1 MRAGGGDSDAT
12 EPVTSFGDL
21 LRTYRLRAGLSQEA
35 LAERAG
41 ISAKAIGAIEQGTRR
56 APYRHTTEL
65 LAPALGLSPFER
77 KTLDLA
83 SDRARGRVLRRPASA
98 IHPGASNLPRPLT
111 MLIEREEID
120 EVAALLERH
129 RLVTITGSGGV
140 GKTRTAIEASSR
152 RAAAGVPV
160 TFVDLS
166 SLRDGDLVVSEI
178 ASNLEAR
185 ISQGDDALPS
195 LVAALAARDVS
206 LVLDNCE
213 HVLADV
219 TRAVTALLRGCP
231 SVTVLATSR
240 ELLGLSNEVVYRL
253 PSLQVPAT
261 RISTLEEAVSY
272 SAVALFVGRAEHAD
286 AQLSLGIDDMSA
298 VIGIC
303 RMLDGIPLA
312 IELAAARVRNAG
324 LENVLA
330 RFKDTL
336 AVPGGRDL
344 PPRQKTMEAA
354 ISWSYDLLNDAERRV
369 FERISVFAGS
379 FTLEAAEAVS
389 SGAGVPPEDAGG
401 LLMRLVDKS
410 LVKITRV
417 ADQTRYTQSESI
429 RSFGLDRL
437 QKSAALIT
445 SARRRAKWF
454 ADLADMLEGSPVRAI
469 STYFPD
475 LDNARATIEWCLG
488 TGKKDDLTLA
498 ARIAGG
504 MRRVWTSQGR
514 LFELDHYVAAI
525 LEKLEDIEE
534 NHTLIAR
541 LWRARVSSQATL
553 SFSVLEQAT
562 PYFERVGDFEAIAM
576 INAQVASAEAR
587 VGSFIRA
594 NDLLSRAA
602 SYFFEARDGRRKGR
616 SYFLFATIAIWVF
629 CAQGEIARAR
639 TEFASLRRNVRLN
652 GTVPD
657 MEADMLNIASEIE
670 FASGNSALAFDLGTR
685 ALEMYKTN
693 SLGSASELGAR
704 INLINYAL
712 DCGNLDEAER
722 SGKLVLARIRSDR
735 DTHPR
740 ADELIDALTIQHLAA
755 VAAQRRQSHLAA
767 TLLGFIDA
775 TYRRAGITSVPE
787 IDRRSYNT
795 LVGSLSESLSDGELA
810 TLRAEGEALD
820 FETAAELLL
829 TS

>member
-1 MRAGGGDSDAT
+1 MRLRHGDGDAT
-12 EPVTSFGDL
+12 QPVRSFGDL
-21 LRTYRLRAGLSQEA
+21 LRSHRLRAGLSQEG

-41 ISAKAIGAIEQGTRR
+41 ISAKAIGAIEQGARR

-65 LAPALGLSPFER
+65 LATALGLSPFER

-83 SDRARGRVLRRPASA
+83 SERARGRVPRRPPSA
-98 IHPGASNLPRPLT
+98 VNPGANNLPRPLT
-111 MLIEREEID
+111 PLIDREEID

-140 GKTRTAIEASSR
+140 GKTRTAIEASFR
-152 RAAAGVPV
+152 RAATGVPV

-166 SLRDGDLVVSEI
+166 SIRDGDLVVSEI

-195 LVAALAARDVS
+195 LVAALAARDLS

-231 SVTVLATSR
+231 SVAVLATSR

-253 PSLQVPAT
+253 PSLQVPTAS
-261 RISTLEEAVSY
+261 ISTLEEAVSY

-344 PPRQKTMEAA
+344 PPRQKTMAAA
-354 ISWSYDLLNDAERRV
+354 ITWSYDLLNDAERRV

-410 LVKITRV
+410 LVNITRV
-417 ADQTRYTQSESI
+417 ADQTRYTQLESI
-429 RSFGLDRL
+429 RSFGIDRL
-437 QKSAALIT
+437 QKSADLTA
-445 SARRRAKWF
+445 SARRRAEWF
-454 ADLADMLEGSPVRAI
+454 ADLADMLEGRSVRAI

-488 TGKKDDLTLA
+488 TGEKDEVSLA

-504 MRRVWTSQGR
+504 MRRVWTAQGR

-525 LEKLEDIEE
+525 LEKLEDVEE

-602 SYFFEARDGRRKGR
+602 SYFEARDDRRKGR
-616 SYFLFATIAIWVF
+616 TYFLFATIAIWVF
-629 CAQGEIARAR
+629 CAQGKIARAR
-639 TEFASLRRNVRLN
+639 TEFASLRRSVRPN
-652 GTVPD
+652 GTAPD
-657 MEADMLNIASEIE
+657 MEADMLTIGSEIE

-685 ALEMYKTN
+685 ALEMYRTA
-693 SLGSASELGAR
+693 SLGSTSELGAR

-712 DCGNLDEAER
+712 HCGNLDEAER
-722 SGKLVLARIRSDR
+722 SGKLALTQIRSQR
-735 DTHPR
+735 NAHPR

-755 VAAQRRQSHLAA
+755 VAAQRRQSRLAA
-767 TLLGFIDA
+767 TLRGFVDA

-795 LVGSLSESLSDGELA
+795 LVSSLSESLSDNELA
-810 TLRAEGEALD
+810 TLRAEGETLD